1 MLTHFRQELKA
12 LTGRKLH
19 LKRIHRVIVIGIT
32 QGVLGLIQIKI
43 TRHGNLGRRPQT
55 VDVLLLRGAE
65 RGHINILFLPGGE
78 LDFLDGAVQAQ
89 IFRLIHSFSS
99 RRGR

>member
-43 TRHGNLGRRPQT
+43 TRHGNLGRCAQT
-55 VDVLLLRGAE
+55 VDILLLRGAE
-65 RGHINILFLPGGE
+65 RGHINILFLTGGE
-78 LDFLDGAVQAQ
+78 LDFLDGAV
-89 IFRLIHSFSS
+89 
-99 RRGR
+99 

>member
-32 QGVLGLIQIKI
+32 QGILSLIKI
-43 TRHGNLGRRPQT
+43 KVARHGNLGRCAQT
-55 VDVLLLRGAE
+55 VDILLLCGAE

-78 LDFLDGAVQAQ
+78 LDLLDGAVQTQ
-89 IFRLIHSFSS
+89 IFRLLHGFSS